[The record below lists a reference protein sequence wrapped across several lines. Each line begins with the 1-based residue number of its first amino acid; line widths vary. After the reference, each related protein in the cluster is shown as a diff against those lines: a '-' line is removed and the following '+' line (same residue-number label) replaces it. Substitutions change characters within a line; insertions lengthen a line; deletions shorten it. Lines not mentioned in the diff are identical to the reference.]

1 MAKIS
6 GFHTSLPK
14 HKILGR
20 VLNHF
25 HTYKYYQILEY
36 RGIYQQKIASR
47 IIPKRIRGSPLNRG
61 TYVAW
66 FLFWSCFSHLFYV
79 LCGLQGFT
87 MFHHVSPWKPWI
99 TQYLDLIKFSVARQ
113 ALIIEWSMIQIHN
126 IRSSPVKKMVHL
138 EMSYLQ
144 QWWFF
149 RVKCHIASGHM
160 HPPCHSHGLET
171 APRDHHRSVIFDQCG
186 ILNLH
191 VYPMICGWWLTYPSE
206 KWWSEFVSWGDG
218 IPNWMDSHRIPWFQ
232 SPPTSND
239 MAVCQNLVPL
249 LFTSK

>member
-25 HTYKYYQILEY
+25 HTQKYW
-36 RGIYQQKIASR
+36 
-47 IIPKRIRGSPLNRG
+47 N
-61 TYVAW
+61 TVAFINKNCFKNHPQTNPRFTAEPW
-66 FLFWSCFSHLFYV
+66 DVRSLVFVLKLFFSSV
-79 LCGLQGFT
+79 LCS
-87 MFHHVSPWKPWI
+87 MWAARFHHVSPWKPWF

-126 IRSSPVKKMVHL
+126 IRSSPAKKMVHL
-138 EMSYLQ
+138 EMNYIQ
-144 QWWFF
+144 KWWFF

-171 APRDHHRSVIFDQCG
+171 APGDHHRSRGIFDQCG
-186 ILNLH
+186 IWMCTFTQWYVVGGWPTPLKNDGVSSSVGVMTFHSQLN
-191 VYPMICGWWLTYPSE
+191 G
-206 KWWSEFVSWGDG
+206 
-218 IPNWMDSHRIPWFQ
+218 
-232 SPPTSND
+232 
-239 MAVCQNLVPL
+239 
-249 LFTSK
+249 